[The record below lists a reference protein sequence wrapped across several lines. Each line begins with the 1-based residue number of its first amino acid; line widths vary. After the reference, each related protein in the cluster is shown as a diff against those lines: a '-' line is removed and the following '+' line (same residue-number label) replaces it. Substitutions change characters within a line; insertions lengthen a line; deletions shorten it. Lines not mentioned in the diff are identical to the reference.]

1 MLPFVL
7 ELPPI
12 PHFVFSLN
20 MKIRICA
27 GQVRPCGTFLKAFIV
42 LMCHKC

>member
-1 MLPFVL
+1 MLPFIL

-12 PHFVFSLN
+12 SHFVFRLN

-27 GQVRPCGTFLKAFIV
+27 DHEGFLSYDV
-42 LMCHKC
+42 S